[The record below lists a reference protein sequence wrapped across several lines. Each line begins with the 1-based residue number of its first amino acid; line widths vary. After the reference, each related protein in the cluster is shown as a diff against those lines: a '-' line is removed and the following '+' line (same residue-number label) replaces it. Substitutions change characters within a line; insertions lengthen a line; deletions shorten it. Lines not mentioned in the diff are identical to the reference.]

1 LIIIFRDKDAI
12 SIIRKSLNREIL
24 FDIEMQIQKNQEIPL
39 IKKKEFEVSYAEN
52 ASLRLTS
59 GITPNV
65 IDFNITIES

>member
-1 LIIIFRDKDAI
+1 
-12 SIIRKSLNREIL
+12 
-24 FDIEMQIQKNQEIPL
+24 MQIQKNQEIPL